1 MTYLCGIYGYQI
13 TKKIEIEGFKIVPLT
28 EDLGKA
34 KLLARDEHSYNLTA
48 ILEGDEL
55 LSDNFLFNLEAVLSF
70 IEHIDVLITSPIES
84 TSENLFS
91 QFNQKI
97 AHHRKNGSGAVI
109 GEDTV
114 FGNSREIFI
123 QKAMNKLQDT
133 LFCERT
139 KFNTLFFKCV
149 EAFRSTSFQEVQYFL
164 LFSGLESFARE
175 IASDESIRGNKNAS
189 VPICELLRSHDFD
202 VACDRPQDLKRAVS
216 SYTHIRNALFHNSEF
231 EIKVKINSKEEI
243 FALRDYFL
251 NFKLLV
257 PLVILKIV
265 DFDDGHINWNSWID
279 WQPFK

>member
-13 TKKIEIEGFKIVPLT
+13 TKEIEINGFKIVPLT
-28 EDLGKA
+28 EDWGKA

-109 GEDTV
+109 GEDTF

-123 QKAMNKLQDT
+123 QKAMNKLQDKS
-133 LFCERT
+133 FCEQT
-139 KFNTLFFKCV
+139 KFNFLFFKCV
-149 EAFRSTSFQEVQYFL
+149 EAFKSTYLDVQYFL

-189 VPICELLRSHDFD
+189 VPICKLLHSHDFD

-216 SYTHIRNALFHNSEF
+216 SYTHIRNALFHNNEF
-231 EIKVKINSKEEI
+231 EIKVMINSKEEI

-251 NFKLLV
+251 NFNLLI

-279 WQPFK
+279 CQPFK